1 MDTITERAHRQH
13 VETLRRLAD
22 KAERSGTRIL
32 RVAGSERHVATSGS
46 HPVAYEVSAEGGCSC
61 RGYSVW
67 HRCGHHS
74 LLLLEL
80 GLVPDVVD
88 AVVDEQPAPCRSCR
102 GEGFVRMT
110 TGPGLSDW
118 QMVPCTKCPSQP
130 APSPRPVTVCAA

>member
-80 GLVPDVVD
+80 GWIPDVAD
-88 AVVDEQPAPCRSCR
+88 EVVDEQPAPCRC
-102 GEGFVRMT
+102 GGAGYIKT
-110 TGPGLSDW
+110 YTGGGLGDW
-118 QMVPCTKCPSQP
+118 IATPCGCQDL
-130 APSPRPVTVCAA
+130 AA